1 MTEIELCFDDLG
13 INIKPGIS
21 PYSGF
26 RKEVSVVELKKRHC
40 VPCEGEILPMQRKE
54 AEKLLLGLS
63 GWTLEEDSLGGFLI
77 AKTFRFRDF
86 RNSWAFC
93 EHVASLA
100 EEEGHHPDFL
110 VRWNLVTL
118 ELSTHAIGG
127 LSENDFIMAAKIE
140 DLQTPR

>member
-1 MTEIELCFDDLG
+1 M
-13 INIKPGIS
+13 
-21 PYSGF
+21 
-26 RKEVSVVELKKRHC
+26 ELKKRHC
-40 VPCEGEILPMQRKE
+40 VPCEGGIAPLPRQD
-54 AEKLLLGLS
+54 AEKLLQGVS
-63 GWTLEEDSLGGFLI
+63 GWILEEDSLGGLVI

-86 RNSWAFC
+86 RSAWAFC

-127 LSENDFIMAAKIE
+127 LSENDFIMAARIE
-140 DLQTPR
+140 DLQPPQ